1 MLEARRQKQK
11 VDERGLTQA
20 PSSQAKLKME
30 PPSYRYIYLYYV
42 YCFISILYSK
52 FIYSRSE
59 HTVCWQISMSP
70 SGVSKVGTSSTQ
82 TRLCQQL
89 KLPVDR
95 SIVYISMLNSFKFV
109 SL

>member
-1 MLEARRQKQK
+1 M
-11 VDERGLTQA
+11 
-20 PSSQAKLKME
+20 
-30 PPSYRYIYLYYV
+30 
-42 YCFISILYSK
+42 F
-52 FIYSRSE
+52 F
-59 HTVCWQISMSP
+59 

-109 SL
+109 SLFWSQRLRYRPLPITAALWCQAVGVSA